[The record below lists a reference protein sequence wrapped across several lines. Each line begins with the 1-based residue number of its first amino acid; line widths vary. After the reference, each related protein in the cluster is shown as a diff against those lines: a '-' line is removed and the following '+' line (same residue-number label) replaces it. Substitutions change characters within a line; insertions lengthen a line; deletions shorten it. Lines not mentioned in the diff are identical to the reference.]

1 MARCCLLL
9 LFLFATVSASAQKK
23 ATLEKKLDIFWK
35 AKKHRATSIA
45 RMVSLE
51 PGDTIADIGTA
62 DGWFI
67 AALSTFSDSLIFY
80 LEDIDSAVWNRPAFD
95 SAVSHFA
102 RIQQKDISHQFH
114 YSNGADTSTGLPH
127 GVFHKVL
134 IIDTY
139 HHFRYRGAML
149 ADAVLLLKPG
159 GKIVVVEALS
169 RRPGDVH
176 HGCGEAIFSEQE
188 IISDLEAQGLSLET
202 ATFIHKIAGRPNK
215 IFVFSKP

>member
-1 MARCCLLL
+1 MARCCLFL
-9 LFLFATVSASAQKK
+9 LFLLATASASAQKR
-23 ATLEKKLDIFWK
+23 ATLERKLDIFWN
-35 AKKHRATSIA
+35 AKKHRASLIA
-45 RMVSLE
+45 RMVSFE

-67 AALSTFSDSLIFY
+67 AALSTFSDNLTFY

-102 RIQQKDISHQFH
+102 RIRQKNISHQFH
-114 YSNGADTSTGLPH
+114 YSTGADTSTGLPH
-127 GVFHKVL
+127 DVFHKVL

-139 HHFRYRGAML
+139 HHFKYRSKML
-149 ADAVLLLKPG
+149 ADAVSLLKPG

-169 RRPGDVH
+169 RRPGDLH
-176 HGCGEAIFSEQE
+176 HGCGEPIFSELE

-202 ATFIHKIAGRPNK
+202 VTFIHKIAGRPNK
-215 IFVFSKP
+215 IFIFSKP